1 MKIRRGLGKDNLASI
16 LIRLLARDARETRTT
31 AMSNP
36 FQDPGASKLLSRVRE
51 DISLLRGDVA
61 KLLSYTTR
69 YTLPRGAREI
79 AGSARQGLSAGK
91 TYAAQRIRSIGTS
104 APRQAAGV
112 VAGAAIVGLLAVG
125 IYALCKSECCRSSR
139 QEEEDEAMDELGI

>member
-1 MKIRRGLGKDNLASI
+1 
-16 LIRLLARDARETRTT
+16 
-31 AMSNP
+31 MSNP

-69 YTLPRGAREI
+69 YTLPKGAREI
-79 AGSARQGLSAGK
+79 AGSARQGLSAGGS
-91 TYAAQRIRSIGTS
+91 YAAQRLRSIGCS
-104 APRQAAGV
+104 PKRQAAGV

-125 IYALCKSECCRSSR
+125 VYALCKSERCRSAR
-139 QEEEDEAMDELGI
+139 REEEEAMDELGI